1 LSKSGKYEMKNQS
14 EEIIVITG
22 STKRFG
28 REIYALAESMRK
40 EGKFVIDDSQ
50 FHLLPE
56 HIGRRE
62 FIKRIC
68 DADKLLVYNKNGYIG
83 FHTRLE
89 ITLAKVIGVNVE
101 FIFPRGEMA
110 EEFTE

>member
-1 LSKSGKYEMKNQS
+1 MGNQLGQ
-14 EEIIVITG
+14 IIVITG

-28 REIYALAESMRK
+28 TEIYALAESMRRK
-40 EGKFVIDDSQ
+40 GEFVIDDSQ

-68 DADKLLVYNKNGYIG
+68 DADRLLVYNKNGYIG

-89 ITLAKVIGVNVE
+89 ITLARVIGVDVE
-101 FIFPRGEMA
+101 FLFPRGEMT